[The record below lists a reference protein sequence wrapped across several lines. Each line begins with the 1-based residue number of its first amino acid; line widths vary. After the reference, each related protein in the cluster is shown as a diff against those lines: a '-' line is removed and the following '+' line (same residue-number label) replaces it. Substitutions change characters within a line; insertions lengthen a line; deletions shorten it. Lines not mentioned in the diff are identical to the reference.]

1 VRRNGVR
8 KAKGPNQPIS
18 VVLGQFFLALL
29 GTLSLFV
36 ERLLAD
42 ASAPKT
48 GIDVTARTA

>member
-1 VRRNGVR
+1 VRLKMVSR
-8 KAKGPNQPIS
+8 KQKGPNHRLAG
-18 VVLGQFFLALL
+18 LGQFFLAFS
-29 GTLSLFV
+29 GALSLFV